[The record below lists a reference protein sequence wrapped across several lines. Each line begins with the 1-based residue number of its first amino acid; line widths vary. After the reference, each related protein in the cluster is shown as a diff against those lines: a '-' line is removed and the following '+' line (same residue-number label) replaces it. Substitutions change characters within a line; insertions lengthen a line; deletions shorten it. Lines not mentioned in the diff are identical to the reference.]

1 MLLKLKRRESTHGKD
16 FNNLLWILHTFR
28 GTISTL
34 DGRAP
39 GLPARCFSS
48 KARGCERVPEQPRPF
63 PPSPSHWAPQSAV
76 CPPCSRLRGEDARSG
91 RPPGPSIVPSA
102 ADGAIALKRPQSSA
116 RQPGEARQGRGEQRG
131 AKMTAK
137 PLLCPGVHK
146 RVQSP
151 RQRISQ
157 TSTQYFT
164 CPLLNLII

>member
-1 MLLKLKRRESTHGKD
+1 MVRTLITYFEFYTLFGEQYPRSTAAHPGYQPGAFPRKLGAASGS
-16 FNNLLWILHTFR
+16 W
-28 GTISTL
+28 
-34 DGRAP
+34 
-39 GLPARCFSS
+39 SS
-48 KARGCERVPEQPRPF
+48 PVLF
-63 PPSPSHWAPQSAV
+63 PPSPSQWAPQSAV
-76 CPPCSRLRGEDARSG
+76 CPPCFRLRGEDARSG
-91 RPPGPSIVPSA
+91 RPLGPSIVPSA

-116 RQPGEARQGRGEQRG
+116 RQPGEARQRRGEQGG